1 MKSRVFV
8 LFVVLATVVFAAPV
22 SSHGY
27 QPDPAKQK
35 ESRRDSARAERDNAR
50 AERDNARAE
59 RDSARAHDADQD
71 NDGQSQRDLPERD
84 EINQTLNLANG
95 ARVEVSGIN
104 GMVEIETANTSTAE
118 IHIVRSANNRADLE
132 YHRIVVEQAAD
143 RLVVRGEKENDRTR
157 NGHGHEVRQRVMLKI
172 PRQVDLSTSGINGKV
187 TVGAIDGPV
196 RLSGINGKVDEAQA
210 RGYSDISGING
221 RVSITV
227 TGLGERG
234 IHVSG
239 INGGVELKF
248 AEDLN
253 ADLDVSAVNG
263 AVNTDVS
270 NVTVQG
276 KLDRSNF
283 RAKIGSGGSP
293 ISISGVNGRVRLS
306 RVGNSG

>member
-1 MKSRVFV
+1 MKNRILV
-8 LFVVLATVVFAAPV
+8 LLVVLAMAVVAAPIR
-22 SSHGY
+22 SYGQSDRER
-27 QPDPAKQK
+27 QRD
-35 ESRRDSARAERDNAR
+35 SRRDVDR
-50 AERDNARAE
+50 
-59 RDSARAHDADQD
+59 DQD
-71 NDGQSQRDLPERD
+71 NDKDYQRDLAERD
-84 EINQTLNLANG
+84 EINQTIELSSG

-104 GMVEIETANTSTAE
+104 GTVDIETANTGVAE
-118 IHIVRSANNRADLE
+118 VHIVRSANNRADLDF
-132 YHRIVVEQAAD
+132 HKIVIEQSSN
-143 RLVVRGEKENDRTR
+143 RLVVRGEKENDRR
-157 NGHGHEVRQRVMLKI
+157 NGHGHEVRQRVMLRI
-172 PRQVDLSTSGINGKV
+172 PRQVDLSTSGVNGRV

-196 RLSGINGKVDEAQA
+196 KLSGINGKVDVAQA

-221 RVSITV
+221 RVSITI

-270 NVTVQG
+270 NVTIQG

-283 RAKIGSGGSP
+283 RARIGSGGSP

-306 RVGNSG
+306 RVGASG